1 MKMEKWIS
9 HSQPGKQ
16 IASALACVVAG
27 LALAVGFHDFTGTG
41 PGLTNSLAGFL
52 LGLLLLV
59 FGVLGVVLQG
69 RQTVTVDP
77 GTRRITITDKTLFGT
92 KRHIIA
98 FGDIMQVSVGY
109 LGKKSNYTNFYS
121 LVLELRNGKEYPLFA
136 PGRFY
141 PGASNRATVDGWRA
155 RLAQYIQPSA

>member
-9 HSQPGKQ
+9 KSQPAKQ
-16 IASALACVVAG
+16 IAAAVAITAVG
-27 LALAVGFHDFTGTG
+27 LALVVGFRNFTG
-41 PGLTNSLAGFL
+41 PGLTNSMAGFL
-52 LGLLLLV
+52 LGILLLV
-59 FGVLGVVLQG
+59 IGLLGVLFQG

-92 KRHIIA
+92 KRQIIA
-98 FGDIMQVSVGY
+98 FGDIMQVRIGY

-121 LVLELRNGKEYPLFA
+121 LALELRNGKEYPLFA

-141 PGASNRATVDGWRA
+141 PGASNRSTVEGWRA
-155 RLAQYIQPSA
+155 RLEQYIQPSA

>member
-1 MKMEKWIS
+1 MEKWIS
-9 HSQPGKQ
+9 KSQPAKQ
-16 IASALACVVAG
+16 IAAAVAITVVG
-27 LALAVGFHDFTGTG
+27 LALVVGFRNFTG
-41 PGLTNSLAGFL
+41 PGLTNSMAGFL
-52 LGLLLLV
+52 LGILLLV
-59 FGVLGVVLQG
+59 IGVLGVVFQG

-121 LVLELRNGKEYPLFA
+121 LVLELRSGKEYPLFA

>member
-1 MKMEKWIS
+1 MEKWIS

-16 IASALACVVAG
+16 IAAAVVITVVG
-27 LALAVGFHDFTGTG
+27 LALALGFRDFSG
-41 PGLTNSLAGFL
+41 PGLTDSLAGFL
-52 LGLLLLV
+52 LGILLLV
-59 FGVLGVVLQG
+59 IGVLGMVLQG

-77 GTRRITITDKTLFGT
+77 GTRRITIADKTLLGT
-92 KRHIIA
+92 KRQIIA
-98 FGDIMQVSVGY
+98 FGDVMQVRIGY

-141 PGASNRATVDGWRA
+141 PGASNRSTVEGWRT
-155 RLAQYIQPSA
+155 RLEDYLRPD